1 MKKDERLNKL
11 AKSILTNSVKLQAGE
26 KIYIETSG
34 SLTVDLLAAFV
45 EESVKIGAIPFY
57 YFNDTYLQNSLI
69 KNADES
75 QISEFARIHASIM
88 EQMDAYIGVRC
99 HDNPFDASIPGV
111 KKMSAFNRLY
121 TKPVHFDLRIPKTK
135 WCLLRYPTPVM
146 AYQSQMPTP
155 DFEDFYFAACLV
167 DYAKMYDAMLP
178 LKELMDR
185 TDKVHIIAP
194 DTDLTFS
201 IKGIGATPCYGLR
214 NIPDGEIY
222 SAPVAHSVNGTIR
235 FNTHSPHSGYVFN
248 NISLTFEN
256 GKIIKAN
263 TDGSICAL
271 NDILDTDEGSRFLGE
286 FALGVNP
293 FINKAI
299 GDTLFDEKIAGSIH
313 LAVGNFCGNAY
324 NGNRS
329 AIHWDLVQIHT
340 PEYGGGEIWFD
351 DVLVRKDGLFVLDEL
366 KPLNPNNLKN
376 I

>member
-45 EESVKIGAIPFY
+45 EECIKMKAVPFY
-57 YFNDTYLQNSLI
+57 YYNDAYLQNSLI

-75 QISEFARIHASIM
+75 QIAEFARIHTGIM

-99 HDNPFDASIPGV
+99 NDNPFDASIPGV
-111 KKMSAFNRLY
+111 KKMSAYSRLY
-121 TKPVHFDLRIPKTK
+121 VKPVHFDTRIPHTK

-146 AYQSQMPTP
+146 AYQSQMSTEA
-155 DFEDFYFAACLV
+155 FENFYFDACLV
-167 DYAKMYDAMLP
+167 DYARMYDAMLP
-178 LKELMDR
+178 LKRLMDQ
-185 TDKVHIIAP
+185 TDKVRIIAP

-214 NIPDGEIY
+214 NIPDGEVY

-235 FNTHSPHSGYVFN
+235 FNTNSPHSGFVFH
-248 NISLTFEN
+248 NISLTFEK
-256 GKIIKAN
+256 GKIIKAYA
-263 TDGSICAL
+263 DGSVSAL
-271 NDILDTDEGSRFLGE
+271 KDILDTDEGSRFLGE

-313 LAVGNFCGNAY
+313 LAIGNFCGQAN

-351 DVLVRKDGLFVLDEL
+351 DVLVRKNGLFVLEEL
-366 KPLNPNNLKN
+366 KPLNPENLIN